1 MFAADHGATLAS
13 GGRPAETLATERRPA
28 HADAPCCCTL
38 SRIAVPST
46 RRVPTP
52 KSSRIQAS
60 VGVRPDASSENSIL
74 YAISRRRIRPM
85 ASSRAGM
92 ATTMEHRNMI
102 VEISEGRT
110 QAACSCG
117 WRSAV
122 FGADKSAGTM
132 DALQEAAEARD
143 LHEWDQ
149 AMGG

>member
-1 MFAADHGATLAS
+1 VRAS
-13 GGRPAETLATERRPA
+13 GT
-28 HADAPCCCTL
+28 
-38 SRIAVPST
+38 
-46 RRVPTP
+46 
-52 KSSRIQAS
+52 
-60 VGVRPDASSENSIL
+60 
-74 YAISRRRIRPM
+74 
-85 ASSRAGM
+85 GM
-92 ATTMEHRNMI
+92 ATTMEHRSMI